1 MTVVVLISAAL
12 LTVAAVLSAV
22 RTERGPS
29 MLDRMVGLDVM
40 TSTIVGA
47 IALEAAWSRRT
58 DTVPILVVLAM
69 VGFVASV
76 TIARFAAV
84 EPEGAGRIL
93 TREEIAVLEADRLA
107 AEDAERFAK
116 DDEDHGGAA
125 PGEVTR

>member
-1 MTVVVLISAAL
+1 MTIVVIISAAF
-12 LTVAAVLSAV
+12 LTVAAVLAAV

-93 TREEIAVLEADRLA
+93 TREEIAVLEAERLET
-107 AEDAERFAK
+107 EDAERLST